1 MSEPEA
7 LVDTNILGY
16 IFDAD
21 AADKRVIS
29 RNLLARCWKGEVRY
43 AVSVQNLAEFAVVVT
58 EKVESP
64 LPFPVV
70 RTFIDSI
77 VTFEGWT
84 KIGYQGS
91 TITDAIAIKERYN
104 LHFWDALLVATM
116 QEHGISRI
124 YTEDQGF
131 RKVPGCIPVNPF
143 A

>member
-16 IFDAD
+16 VFDAD
-21 AADKRVIS
+21 AGNKRVVS
-29 RNLLARCWKGEVRY
+29 RRLLARCWNGEVQY
-43 AVSVQNLAEFAVVVT
+43 AISVQNLAEFAVLVT

-64 LPFPVV
+64 LPFSVAK
-70 RTFIDSI
+70 TFIDSI
-77 VTFEGWT
+77 VKFEGWT
-84 KIGYQGS
+84 KISYRGS
-91 TITDAIAIKERYN
+91 TIIDAIAIKEQYN

-131 RKVPGCIPVNPF
+131 RKVPGCTPINPF
-143 A
+143 S